1 MALSTWRLTGRV
13 LNPAGQAVV
22 ATLILRPIPAVVHDP
37 TDGDVTASV
46 VRLTT
51 RVSGDPV
58 LARTELPA
66 DLVTADGLHYVL
78 SVEPRLWPAVTFA
91 APTAGSSLALDDIV
105 PSIPTPIPTVDA
117 VALRAEWQAAIAMIE
132 PSAGVSE
139 AVVSPTQGTVSL
151 TPVHGCTHTLTLTG
165 DAEITLDPAPGG
177 TIATLAVTYAGHA
190 LTVDGTTWTAAVLVL
205 HRYGGVW
212 HVTAAGESVAT
223 PIPDTVAPTAGTLT
237 ASAVTA
243 SGATL
248 TVTGAADE
256 TALHATAYSFSLDGG
271 TTWLPWQAGA
281 TYAAALAASTTC
293 TVAHRVRDAAGNITV
308 GTPIEVTTPAASDT
322 TAPTAPNLSVDAT
335 SQTQLVATVTGGTD
349 AVGVTQRRVRLDGGA
364 WEVLTVATTK
374 TYAGLTAGSA
384 HTIDAQAGDA
394 AGNWSVSAS
403 WSGSTAAPTIT
414 PLLPADL
421 AGLYAHFDMS
431 DSAKVTTASGFVTS
445 ISQAALGASPSTL
458 SGAGVAP
465 LNNPSAGSQIVTSTV
480 NGLAAVRVPSTVNI
494 GTSAFPSPQPAFTA
508 ATIFHVF
515 KAVTLPTGITG
526 WTLANLPQ
534 AGIGQGGTDGWQVTG
549 LKASAGGI
557 SDTNTVAG
565 QTYVQVSTHSGG
577 VTKIYR
583 SNWGATVSSESVAG
597 PGTHYFSYMGGGGA
611 TLDHCQW
618 GVYDRALSGAE
629 VEGLMAGLKARWG
642 VA

>member
-13 LNPAGQAVV
+13 LDPAGQPVV
-22 ATLILRPIPAVVHDP
+22 ATLTLRPIPAVVHDP

-58 LARTELPA
+58 LAGTELPA

-78 SVEPRLWPAVTFA
+78 SVEPRLWPAMTFS
-91 APTAGSSLALDDIV
+91 APTAGASLALDDIV
-105 PSIPTPIPTVDA
+105 PSTPTPIPTVDA
-117 VALRAEWQAAIAMIE
+117 ATLRAEWQAAIAAIE
-132 PSAGVSE
+132 PGTGVSE
-139 AVVSPTQGTVSL
+139 AVVSPTQGTITL

-177 TIATLAVTYAGHA
+177 TIATLAVTYAGYS
-190 LTVDGTTWTAAVLVL
+190 LTVDGTAWTAAVLVL
-205 HRYGGVW
+205 HRFAGVW

-223 PIPDTVAPTAGTLT
+223 PIPDTVAPTAGALT

-256 TALHATAYSFSLDGG
+256 TALHATPYSFSLDGG
-271 TTWLPWQAGA
+271 ATWLPWQAGA
-281 TYAAALAASTTC
+281 TYAASLSASSTYS
-293 TVAHRVRDAAGNITV
+293 VSHRVRDAAGNITM

-322 TAPTAPNLSVDAT
+322 TAPTAPTLAVDAT

-374 TYAGLTAGSA
+374 TYSGLTAGSA

-394 AGNWSVSAS
+394 AGNWSTSAS

-421 AGLYAHFDMS
+421 AGLYAHYDLS
-431 DSAKVTTASGFVTS
+431 DSAKVTTTSGYVTS

-494 GTSAFPSPQPAFTA
+494 GTSTFPSPQPAFTA

-526 WTLANLPQ
+526 WSLANLPQ

-549 LKASAGGI
+549 LKASVGGT

-577 VTKIYR
+577 VTTIYR
-583 SNWGATVSSESVAG
+583 SNWSTAVTEAVAG
-597 PGTHYFSYMGGGGA
+597 PGTHYFVTMGGGGA

-618 GVYDRALSGAE
+618 GVFDRALSGAE